1 MQCLLICIAETKSQ
15 HANNVFIHFP
25 PRGPGRIPR
34 AGVESNAFPE
44 IVVGDFGNSGIEG
57 DDLTLLPV
65 SVYPEPDDEEPDS
78 EAFLADWEDIYST
91 GELLRT
97 MSMAHIPTVR
107 PLDIKPGFKRVRDVN
122 QDPGAP
128 PYSDDLVELLERF
141 EWPNQETK
149 MVRDLG
155 EAVDTTFPSSEE
167 LRDSLLPLARERV
180 ARFRRPA
187 RRPEGYYDD
196 MDVSWTRPALPTPF
210 SYIMEHATEA
220 GDGPDGG
227 PPPEEDDSDG
237 GSGEGPGDDGE
248 GPGDDGG
255 GSGDGG
261 PEVEMSDSPS
271 SPEEDEAGN
280 DEPAGGADGGDHHG
294 DNDGGDDDDNENE
307 EERDDSDE
315 NSSPAAPPGPA
326 LPPPTSEQLA
336 MRELGKMHKWNTAKP
351 RYELRSL
358 EFGPP
363 TVLPLKTPP

>member
-1 MQCLLICIAETKSQ
+1 M
-15 HANNVFIHFP
+15 
-25 PRGPGRIPR
+25 PR

-97 MSMAHIPTVR
+97 MSMAHV
-107 PLDIKPGFKRVRDVN
+107 PLGGPQDVKPNFKRIQDVN
-122 QDPGAP
+122 QQPGAP
-128 PYSDDLVELLERF
+128 PYSDELVELLERF

-155 EAVDTTFPSSEE
+155 EAVDTTFPSAEE
-167 LRDSLLPLARERV
+167 LRDSLLQLARGRV

-187 RRPEGYYDD
+187 RRPAGYYDD
-196 MDVSWTRPALPTPF
+196 MDVSWTRPVLPTPF

-237 GSGEGPGDDGE
+237 GSGEGPGDDG
-248 GPGDDGG
+248 G

-271 SPEEDEAGN
+271 SPEKDEEVHE
-280 DEPAGGADGGDHHG
+280 EPVGDHPG
-294 DNDGGDDDDNENE
+294 DNDGGGDDDNENE
-307 EERDDSDE
+307 EESDDTDE
-315 NSSPAAPPGPA
+315 SSSPAPPPGPA
-326 LPPPTSEQLA
+326 PPPPTSEQLA

-363 TVLPLKTPP
+363 AVLPLKTPP

>member
-1 MQCLLICIAETKSQ
+1 MLICIAETKSQ

-91 GELLRT
+91 GEMLRN
-97 MSMAHIPTVR
+97 MSMTHIPSGAFLDNR
-107 PLDIKPGFKRVRDVN
+107 PNNKRVRDVN
-122 QDPGAP
+122 QEATAP
-128 PYSDDLVELLERF
+128 PYTDDLVELLERF

-155 EAVDTTFPSSEE
+155 EAVDTTFPSPEE
-167 LRDSLLPLARERV
+167 LRDILLPSVRRRV
-180 ARFRRPA
+180 ARLRRPA
-187 RRPEGYYDD
+187 RRPTGYYDD
-196 MDVSWTRPALPTPF
+196 MDVSWTRPRLPTPF

-237 GSGEGPGDDGE
+237 GSGEGSGEGAADDGE
-248 GPGDDGG
+248 GSGDDA
-255 GSGDGG
+255 GDGG

-271 SPEEDEAGN
+271 SPEEDEAGH

-294 DNDGGDDDDNENE
+294 DNDGGNDDDNENE
-307 EERDDSDE
+307 ESDNTDE
-315 NSSPAAPPGPA
+315 DPGPA
-326 LPPPTSEQLA
+326 PPPPPTSEQLA
-336 MRELGKMHKWNTAKP
+336 MRELGKMHKWNNAKP